1 MSSSPRKGAKGGKK
15 RQFRLAGMKN
25 ILTLYIEFTAASP
38 KRPSSTVAVNS
49 SQLNTKVSTFFLSV
63 INMSGNLS
71 LVTYVNIHSTPVLH
85 TQTENKTTHIYS
97 YVQVQSLH
105 SQHIALTGIVANN
118 SEFLQRWAA
127 AQTG

>member
-1 MSSSPRKGAKGGKK
+1 
-15 RQFRLAGMKN
+15 MKN
-25 ILTLYIEFTAASP
+25 TKENGTHLCIEFTAVSL
-38 KRPSSTVAVNS
+38 KRPSRTVAVNS
-49 SQLNTKVSTFFLSV
+49 SQLNTKVSALFLSV

-105 SQHIALTGIVANN
+105 SQHIALTGIFTIN

-127 AQTG
+127 AKTG

>member
-1 MSSSPRKGAKGGKK
+1 MKHTKEKGTH
-15 RQFRLAGMKN
+15 LC
-25 ILTLYIEFTAASP
+25 IEFTAVSP

-49 SQLNTKVSTFFLSV
+49 SQLNTKVSTFCISV

-71 LVTYVNIHSTPVLH
+71 LVTYANIHSTPVLH

-105 SQHIALTGIVANN
+105 SQYIALTGIFTMK

-127 AQTG
+127 AKTG